1 MTSKNTLNKIKLRNL
16 KRAKLKQREAEL
28 QLYLNKKYSNQKITQ
43 TIKDINKLK
52 REINNLSD

>member
-28 QLYLNKKYSNQKITQ
+28 QLYLNKKYSNQTITQ